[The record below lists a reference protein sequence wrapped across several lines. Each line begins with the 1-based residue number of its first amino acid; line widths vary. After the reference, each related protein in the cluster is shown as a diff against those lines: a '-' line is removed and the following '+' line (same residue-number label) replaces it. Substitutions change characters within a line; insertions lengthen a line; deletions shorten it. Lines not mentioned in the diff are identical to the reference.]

1 MAFKINELIIVFFQ
15 FYKPEMLFFCVLIE
29 RIFWN
34 WLKYILFC
42 TNYILIINPLHKR
55 FFPDKFSEQ
64 IGPTN

>member
-34 WLKYILFC
+34 WLKYIIFC
-42 TNYILIINPLHKR
+42 TVI
-55 FFPDKFSEQ
+55 Q
-64 IGPTN
+64 T